1 MKAKPV
7 NRKLLTKNEMKPVQK
22 RADAAVLVN
31 LYLSS
36 GYRHK
41 NLAQKANLLFMREFM
56 KAVKPEFQDAIQQ
69 GFVELQIKKNLN
81 FEGISNFFIQIRK
94 HNREVFKSVEA
105 QRKIALGLLTNFGV
119 A

>member
-94 HNREVFKSVEA
+94 HNREV
-105 QRKIALGLLTNFGV
+105 
-119 A
+119 